1 MEQESGTVQGAPSTS
16 PAHWWS
22 THGPALHN
30 CTHCTLVSRLLGPAL
45 LHSHHILLAS
55 VYIHHQPDTGP
66 RVGCC
71 DVSSRS
77 GSQPITGESTCLRC

>member
-45 LHSHHILLAS
+45 LHRHHILLAS
-55 VYIHHQPDTGP
+55 VYIHHQADTGP
-66 RVGCC
+66 GC
-71 DVSSRS
+71 DIVMSPP
-77 GSQPITGESTCLRC
+77 GLAANL